1 MHENPDGVT
10 VLVSG
15 DIGVTSSCVTNSVL
29 GARWCTRRPGGVLG
43 PGGGVG

>member
-15 DIGVTSSCVTNSVL
+15 DIGVTSSCVTKCIRGQMVYQ
-29 GARWCTRRPGGVLG
+29 GPGGVLG